1 VELLTGLIH
10 WINARAER
18 RVEKELIG
26 GLTEVPGKKGIYL
39 RMVNAALDKPDETV
53 REAVWPV
60 VPDTSSDQKFFG
72 KARRRQSRVWRPKR
86 GGRRSPARMAGS
98 SASLKARSSQTC
110 PQPPDKAFPPSPAPR
125 VRGVPMAQWCHDST
139 SDGVGGEPQRGP
151 PSSRS

>member
-72 KARRRQSRVWRPKR
+72 KGETAPIEGVAPKTWREAVTGPDGRVE
-86 GGRRSPARMAGS
+86 
-98 SASLKARSSQTC
+98 
-110 PQPPDKAFPPSPAPR
+110 R
-125 VRGVPMAQWCHDST
+125 VP
-139 SDGVGGEPQRGP
+139 
-151 PSSRS
+151 